1 MLPGHH
7 RPRPIFL
14 KKYCSPWLPV
24 VLQVIDYYQKT
35 GRVAKIT
42 ADRPKEEVSAQIRA
56 AMS

>member
-1 MLPGHH
+1 M
-7 RPRPIFL
+7 
-14 KKYCSPWLPV
+14 
-24 VLQVIDYYQKT
+24 QVIDYYQST